1 MSRVVNDTRKSP
13 TAMTSTFTSKENG
26 FVASMAAVDV
36 VGVVVVVVV
45 S

>member
-13 TAMTSTFTSKENG
+13 TAMTSTFRLKENG
-26 FVASMAAVDV
+26 FVVSLAAVDV
-36 VGVVVVVVV
+36 IGVVVVV